1 MNIGA
6 QQVYELKSIS
16 GDHYQR
22 LDHKMGNR
30 NLAQISVSSFLI
42 SEISSLSLSSMNIA
56 SSDIE
61 RKDGRKDRKSHILRW
76 LHLLKRK

>member
-42 SEISSLSLSSMNIA
+42 SEIMRCRLHGDKLSCEENMF
-56 SSDIE
+56 
-61 RKDGRKDRKSHILRW
+61 
-76 LHLLKRK
+76 